1 MLADVEAKDA
11 EINRQQREI
20 QTLTVRKQSTI
31 SNDSNH
37 VLVRLQAEV
46 EAKDAKMRMRS

>member
-1 MLADVEAKDA
+1 MADVEAKDA

-37 VLVRLQAEV
+37 VLVIRRTEEGCRL
-46 EAKDAKMRMRS
+46 R